1 MSKILIIMGVSGS
14 GKTTLGKALAKKFN
28 YRFLEGDLFHSDAN
42 KNKMKQGIPLTDT
55 DRLPWLNKIN
65 HTLLNSLDQE
75 VVVACSALKKEYRAI
90 LSSNLP
96 KDTLLWV
103 YLNAEYTVLK
113 KRMENRSHFMPVSLL
128 ESQLELLEP
137 PKGAIALNSSH
148 SVEQMI
154 EQLKTY
160 LND

>member
-1 MSKILIIMGVSGS
+1 MGVSGS

-75 VVVACSALKKEYRAI
+75 VVVACSALKKE
-90 LSSNLP
+90 
-96 KDTLLWV
+96 
-103 YLNAEYTVLK
+103 
-113 KRMENRSHFMPVSLL
+113 
-128 ESQLELLEP
+128 
-137 PKGAIALNSSH
+137 
-148 SVEQMI
+148 
-154 EQLKTY
+154 
-160 LND
+160 

>member
-1 MSKILIIMGVSGS
+1 
-14 GKTTLGKALAKKFN
+14 
-28 YRFLEGDLFHSDAN
+28 
-42 KNKMKQGIPLTDT
+42 MKQGIPLTDT

-65 HTLLNSLDQE
+65 HTLLNSLDKE

-160 LND
+160 LNDK